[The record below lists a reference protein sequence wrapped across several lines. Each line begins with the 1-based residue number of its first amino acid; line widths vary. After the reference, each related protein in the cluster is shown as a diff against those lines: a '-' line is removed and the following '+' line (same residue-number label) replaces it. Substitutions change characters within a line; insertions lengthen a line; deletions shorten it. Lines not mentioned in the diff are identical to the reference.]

1 MKRFAVALIVA
12 GVVFSGIYGLAASLG
27 VSSQS
32 LGAGN
37 SVVAACQATTL
48 TATYNTAYDSA
59 VPGYKVSTVTVN
71 GLDTTSGTNC
81 ASKAYKVTLIGTSNT
96 SLGEATGNTPASGTS
111 FTSATFS
118 PTVSAA
124 SVLGV
129 HVVIT
134 G

>member
-71 GLDTTSGTNC
+71 GLDTTSGTN
-81 ASKAYKVTLIGTSNT
+81 
-96 SLGEATGNTPASGTS
+96 
-111 FTSATFS
+111 
-118 PTVSAA
+118 
-124 SVLGV
+124 
-129 HVVIT
+129 
-134 G
+134 